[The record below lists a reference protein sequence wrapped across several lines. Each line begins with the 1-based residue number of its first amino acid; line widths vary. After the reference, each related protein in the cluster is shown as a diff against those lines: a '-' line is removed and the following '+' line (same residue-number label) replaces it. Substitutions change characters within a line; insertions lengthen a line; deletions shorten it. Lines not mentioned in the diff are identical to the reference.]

1 MRVHSVDAPVR
12 GVRCGRSGCCNGGR
26 AGSIASESWECG
38 LSDEVVVAE
47 PPGVDRILKRDGAGV
62 DVEYVFLHQSFF

>member
-1 MRVHSVDAPVR
+1 MHRF
-12 GVRCGRSGCCNGGR
+12 GVSNAAACLQCSNDSR

-38 LSDEVVVAE
+38 LSDEVAVAE

-62 DVEYVFLHQSFF
+62 DVEYVFLHQSLF

>member
-1 MRVHSVDAPVR
+1 MHRFEVSNAAA
-12 GVRCGRSGCCNGGR
+12 CLQCSNGSR

-38 LSDEVVVAE
+38 LSDEVAVAE

-62 DVEYVFLHQSFF
+62 DVEDVFLHQSLF